1 MLPERRWLIPSSL
14 YAMSDAR
21 FNLETAIATWRRF
34 LLSER
39 SISSEDA
46 DELESHLR
54 DEIDEAV
61 GLEPDAAFRQAVRR
75 LGDYALLERSYRR
88 VYWKKVRSEHR
99 VTDELRWRLSMLKN
113 YLKIV
118 LRHTRRHKG
127 YTFINVSGL
136 AMGIAC
142 CLFILLYVQDE
153 IRYDRYHEN
162 AEPLCRRVYWK
173 KVRSEHRVTDE
184 LRWRLSMLKNYLK
197 IVLRHTRRHKGY
209 TFINVSGL
217 AMGIACCLFILL
229 FVQDEIRYDRY
240 HENADRIVR
249 LVEDLHTV
257 NQTLYQAT
265 SAPAMGPNLLKDYPE
280 VLQAVRVVGP
290 TDHLLQYGD
299 KRFQEN
305 TIVYADST
313 VFEVFDFFLVRG
325 DPKTALIA
333 PHSVVLTESVAR
345 KYFGDADPLG
355 KTMTLENDQTLTVTG
370 LLGEIPRTSHLFFDI
385 MLSFTTLEG
394 QYGNINENWGWNV
407 FYTYLLLPEGADPAL
422 LEGKLPD
429 FLERHIGDWLRSRGF
444 SYTLHLQPLTSR
456 YVSKTTRRLPLL
468 AFWVRS
474 LAPRICF
481 STSCSRSQRWRD
493 NTGISMRIGAGT
505 FSTRT
510 CSCRRAPTQ
519 RCLRAN
525 CPIFW
530 NATSATGCARAAF
543 HIRCICNP

>member
-1 MLPERRWLIPSSL
+1 MNAHSPF
-14 YAMSDAR
+14 D
-21 FNLETAIATWRRF
+21 LEGALATWRSF

-54 DEIDEAV
+54 DEIDERVAE
-61 GLEPDAAFRQAVRR
+61 GLAPQAAFRQAVRR

-118 LRHTRRHKG
+118 LR
-127 YTFINVSGL
+127 Y
-136 AMGIAC
+136 
-142 CLFILLYVQDE
+142 
-153 IRYDRYHEN
+153 
-162 AEPLCRRVYWK
+162 
-173 KVRSEHRVTDE
+173 
-184 LRWRLSMLKNYLK
+184 
-197 IVLRHTRRHKGY
+197 TRRHKGY

-313 VFEVFDFFLVRG
+313 VFEVFDFFLV
-325 DPKTALIA
+325 
-333 PHSVVLTESVAR
+333 
-345 KYFGDADPLG
+345 AD
-355 KTMTLENDQTLTVTG
+355 
-370 LLGEIPRTSHLFFDI
+370 
-385 MLSFTTLEG
+385 
-394 QYGNINENWGWNV
+394 
-407 FYTYLLLPEGADPAL
+407 
-422 LEGKLPD
+422 
-429 FLERHIGDWLRSRGF
+429 
-444 SYTLHLQPLTSR
+444 LQQL
-456 YVSKTTRRLPLL
+456 
-468 AFWVRS
+468 
-474 LAPRICF
+474 
-481 STSCSRSQRWRD
+481 QR
-493 NTGISMRIGAGT
+493 
-505 FSTRT
+505 
-510 CSCRRAPTQ
+510 
-519 RCLRAN
+519 
-525 CPIFW
+525 
-530 NATSATGCARAAF
+530 
-543 HIRCICNP
+543 